1 MSKNVG
7 DLSFNLSARYN
18 GDGLR
23 LARTE
28 LQNFRDALKEMP
40 QEQAD
45 WMKGLSAKSKSL
57 NSGPQESFDS
67 TAIAEE
73 NRQKQLDKEVWA
85 ARARLLDEQVQNET
99 EAATRRQKTES
110 VLSQARILS
119 TQKEAQALVQKYN
132 KAETD
137 AQTLAAVEKNRHQ
150 QAMNFILQEG
160 DAASGRMVGGINR
173 GSTTADN
180 NRNNRG
186 FQGAQIYQQLG
197 FGLQDFMSQV
207 QNSSS
212 GIDGLGRGIMAV
224 SNNVQMMG
232 SAFGPTGL
240 AVTAIGGALIGTIV
254 PAAIKWFDESSKIE
268 EKTKA
273 TKAAYEALKAEMLG
287 VRDAARFGTGSQGAF
302 DANKQIESLTNQ
314 MSSAARASGIIRR
327 KIEEEMAG
335 ANDQPRIEALRQNLK
350 EVAKEYAD
358 AETRRDVLKEQYKAS
373 DRATAQPR
381 EKGVSTAK
389 TLADERRQAEL
400 QEMAVR
406 DRIME
411 EYKTKEQELIKL
423 RIGGALSVAE
433 FEKAKSD
440 AAAKRDI
447 DLRKEAQSELERQN
461 KEYAD
466 NEKATITGLIQSE
479 NEKQFGIS
487 ENLDAMKKLDQTPN
501 GSSAANVRGTGA
513 AVSAINR
520 AIAGTNSEE
529 SDRKKQI
536 SEESDRKKQIKVLED
551 QLKVSQNIERKLNL
565 QRAAL

>member
-7 DLSFNLSARYN
+7 DLAFKLSGQYDGAGLKLAFSDLSSFRNM
-18 GDGLR
+18 
-23 LARTE
+23 
-28 LQNFRDALKEMP
+28 LKEMP
-40 QEQAD
+40 AEQAD
-45 WMKGLSAKSKSL
+45 WMKGLAAKSRIL
-57 NSGPQESFDS
+57 DAGPKESFDS
-67 TAIAEE
+67 NAIAEA

-85 ARARLLDEQVQNET
+85 ARARLLDEQVQKET
-99 EAATRRQKTES
+99 DAATRRQKTES

-137 AQTLAAVEKNRHQ
+137 AQTLAAIEKNRHQ

-160 DAASGRMVGGINR
+160 DAAAGRMVGGINR

-186 FQGAQIYQQLG
+186 FQGAQIYQQIG

-207 QNSSS
+207 QNSSN

-232 SAFGPTGL
+232 NAFGPTGL
-240 AVTAIGGALIGTIV
+240 AVTSIAGALIGTIV
-254 PAAIKWFDESSKIE
+254 PAAIKWFDESAKIE

-273 TKAAYEALKAEMLG
+273 TKDAYEALKSEILG
-287 VRDAARFGTGSQGAF
+287 VRDAAKFGTGSQGAY

-314 MSSAARASGIIRR
+314 MSAAARASGIISR

-335 ANDQPRIEALRQNLK
+335 ANDQARIDALRQNLK
-350 EVAKEYAD
+350 EVTKEYTD

-373 DRATAQPR
+373 DRAKAQPR

-389 TLADERRQAEL
+389 TLADERRQAEM

-411 EYKTKEQELIKL
+411 EYKAKEQELIKL
-423 RIGGALSVAE
+423 RLGGALSVAE
-433 FEKAKSD
+433 FEKAKAD

-447 DLRKEAQSELERQN
+447 DLRKEAQAELERQS

-479 NEKQFGIS
+479 NEKQFALS
-487 ENLDAMKKLDQTPN
+487 ENLDKMRKLDQNPN
-501 GSSAANVRGTGA
+501 GSSAANIRGTGA

-520 AIAGTNSEE
+520 AIAGTN
-529 SDRKKQI
+529 